1 MNFQKGDM
9 VMHWT
14 YGIGQIV
21 NLEERAISG
30 SKLLYYA
37 VHVQDM
43 TVWVPADGKV
53 ADRLRTPT
61 SKLRFK
67 QLISILSGSS
77 EPLPEDRLER
87 RTHLHE
93 RMKDGS
99 VASLCQVIRDLS
111 AYKKEFKMNE
121 NDTIVLKQSLNTL
134 LGEWEFVLAVPHA
147 QANLD
152 LHRLLASGSLES
164 EASPG

>member
-1 MNFQKGDM
+1 MNFQKGDT

-14 YGIGQIV
+14 YGIGQIID
-21 NLEERAISG
+21 LEERAIAG

-37 VHVQDM
+37 VNVQNM

-53 ADRLRTPT
+53 AGRLRTPT

-67 QLISILSGSS
+67 RLVSILSGSS

-87 RTHLHE
+87 RTRLQE
-93 RMKDGS
+93 RVKDGS

-111 AYKKEFKMNE
+111 AHKKEFKMNE

-134 LGEWEFVLAVPHA
+134 LGEWEFVLSVPHA

-152 LHRLLASGSLES
+152 LHRLLASRTLEG